1 MSVAELPEPPTL
13 QAVSEFDPPWVK
25 YATEETTVISFGK
38 LRLDKAL
45 AHSVMVSG
53 FGGIPEDIVH
63 ASTVP
68 ESAAVTK
75 AVDPSMAM
83 PVALP
88 MFTLL
93 VAQDP
98 RVEPDTVQDVTELV
112 LEP

>member
-1 MSVAELPEPPTL
+1 MSVAVLPEPPTL

-38 LRLDKAL
+38 FRLDKAL

-53 FGGIPEDIVH
+53 VPEDIVH

-68 ESAAVTK
+68 ENALVTS

-83 PVALP
+83 PVALR

-98 RVEPDTVQDVTELV
+98 RVEPDTVQDVTEFV
-112 LEP
+112 FDS